1 MAAPAALSAIA
12 AVAEGCIAGY
22 AQEAAQKAILQADV
36 ERTRLALERS
46 QMQAED
52 DRGKVMRDFAD
63 LRSRIISRT
72 EMIVALEND
81 IVGLEQE
88 RDDISMLNAELE
100 DKFDT
105 ILQHSPELIPDLVHT
120 TPNDTEV
127 NDRKK
132 FLRSF

>member
-1 MAAPAALSAIA
+1 MAALSALA
-12 AVAEGCIAGY
+12 AVAESVIPVY

-46 QMQAED
+46 RMQAED
-52 DRGKVMRDFAD
+52 TREKVMRDFAWF
-63 LRSRIISRT
+63 RSRIISRT
-72 EMIVALEND
+72 DMIVALEND
-81 IVGLEQE
+81 IAGLEQE

-120 TPNDTEV
+120 TPNDTET
-127 NDRKK
+127 NDRNK
-132 FLRSF
+132 FLTRWFR

>member
-1 MAAPAALSAIA
+1 MAALSALA
-12 AVAEGCIAGY
+12 AVAQGTIPAH

-46 QMQAED
+46 RMQAED
-52 DRGKVMRDFAD
+52 VREKVMRDFAWF
-63 LRSRIISRT
+63 RSRIISRT
-72 EMIVALEND
+72 DMIVALEDD
-81 IVGLEQE
+81 IVDLEQE

-120 TPNDTEV
+120 TPNDTET
-127 NDRKK
+127 NDRNK
-132 FLRSF
+132 FLTRWFR

>member
-1 MAAPAALSAIA
+1 MAALSALA
-12 AVAEGCIAGY
+12 AVAESVIPVY

-46 QMQAED
+46 RMQAED
-52 DRGKVMRDFAD
+52 AREKVMRDFAWF
-63 LRSRIISRT
+63 RSRIISRT
-72 EMIVALEND
+72 DMIVALEND

-120 TPNDTEV
+120 TPNDTET
-127 NDRKK
+127 NDRNK
-132 FLRSF
+132 FLTRWLR